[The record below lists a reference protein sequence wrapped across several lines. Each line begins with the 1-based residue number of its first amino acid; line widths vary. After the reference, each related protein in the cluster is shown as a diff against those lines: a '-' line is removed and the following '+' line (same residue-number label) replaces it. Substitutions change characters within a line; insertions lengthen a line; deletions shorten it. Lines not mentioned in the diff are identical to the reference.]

1 MLNVKEYVS
10 GSELLEQKEKE
21 FMERYTYLSL
31 EELMCELEIPYE
43 LPFLESMDSVRDKL
57 WGMFV
62 FNLLE
67 DSDFLGLNVISHFH
81 REDGTHIFGIDLL
94 GLHEPCECCG
104 DVVSEWLAVTVNIDR
119 MGLGFGYLECHDY
132 ERVEDSSYIGNTFYE
147 VKALI
152 DRYRIKDDYEEEVQ

>member
-62 FNLLE
+62 F
-67 DSDFLGLNVISHFH
+67 
-81 REDGTHIFGIDLL
+81 
-94 GLHEPCECCG
+94 
-104 DVVSEWLAVTVNIDR
+104 
-119 MGLGFGYLECHDY
+119 
-132 ERVEDSSYIGNTFYE
+132 
-147 VKALI
+147 
-152 DRYRIKDDYEEEVQ
+152 